1 MRIFGGDLGYLQSL
15 TMCLYV
21 YASVTIVP
29 TPGNAGAAEG
39 SFYLLFD
46 QLDTSGVFWAM
57 LIWRF
62 LCYYLFILMG
72 LGIYG
77 YRGIERRL
85 KKKKDPGTPD
95 GDGG

>member
-1 MRIFGGDLGYLQSL
+1 MLRPESGAQR
-15 TMCLYV
+15 
-21 YASVTIVP
+21 VTLVP

-62 LCYYLFILMG
+62 LCYYFFILLG
-72 LGIYG
+72 LGVYG
-77 YRGIERRL
+77 IRTVERKYRRRA
-85 KKKKDPGTPD
+85 GTD
-95 GDGG
+95 DNTGGDG

>member
-1 MRIFGGDLGYLQSL
+1 
-15 TMCLYV
+15 
-21 YASVTIVP
+21 
-29 TPGNAGAAEG
+29 
-39 SFYLLFD
+39 
-46 QLDTSGVFWAM
+46 M

-85 KKKKDPGTPD
+85 KKKKDPETPN